1 MGLAMNDSPD
11 KEIST
16 DLTLSDLKIIN
27 NLIDVVATKGII
39 RPSDYTVIG
48 NIYEK
53 INIILNE
60 KKS

>member
-1 MGLAMNDSPD
+1 MNESPD

-39 RPSDYTVIG
+39 RASDYTVIG
-48 NIYEK
+48 NVYDK
-53 INIILNE
+53 INAILND